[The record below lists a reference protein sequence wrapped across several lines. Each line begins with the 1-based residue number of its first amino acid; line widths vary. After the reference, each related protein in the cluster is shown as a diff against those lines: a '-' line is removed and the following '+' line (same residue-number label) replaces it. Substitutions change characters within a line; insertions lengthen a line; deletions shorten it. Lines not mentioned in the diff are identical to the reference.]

1 MGYRAKETSSNKM
14 SLCPAGFTLNS
25 HWDYAEVL
33 EVVPPDNPVC
43 LIESFDFQGYRL
55 GIFL

>member
-1 MGYRAKETSSNKM
+1 MGYRAKETSSAKTH
-14 SLCPAGFTLNS
+14 LITAGFTLNS

-43 LIESFDFQGYRL
+43 LIGSIDFQGYRL
-55 GIFL
+55 GISL